1 MVEITPVDDNDDDI
15 FSIESLVGPQLLK
28 EVNKPTVAT
37 STGAFGSNKT
47 KKKKKTDKASS
58 SSDNNNPPLLGLYF
72 SASWCPPCQRFTP
85 LLIDFYKIAKEVSP
99 NDFEIVFISSDKNQ
113 EEFDEYYRKMP
124 WLAIPSV
131 EGSAQIKSDLAA
143 KIGVKGIPALAIID
157 GKTGEFIAGGTARD
171 DVIRV
176 TTTSTGEKIEKCD
189 PGQVKAV
196 LGKWKSAERS
206 TMHDAPRLMETG
218 KMQQSTIGKVLS
230 FIAKNPM
237 VIFGAIYLYQW
248 LKRKYLSEDEIA
260 NDEKPPSIDETS
272 DNDNNEF

>member
-113 EEFDEYYRKMP
+113 EEFDEYVSICLFVCFY
-124 WLAIPSV
+124 
-131 EGSAQIKSDLAA
+131 
-143 KIGVKGIPALAIID
+143 
-157 GKTGEFIAGGTARD
+157 FIALQMRCT
-171 DVIRV
+171 IIIFSPC
-176 TTTSTGEKIEKCD
+176 TTQFTYSKVFTQLSSYTLFPSSFDYSCICNICTYTSTVKCHGWQS
-189 PGQVKAV
+189 PP
-196 LGKWKSAERS
+196 WKGRHKSN
-206 TMHDAPRLMETG
+206 
-218 KMQQSTIGKVLS
+218 QI
-230 FIAKNPM
+230 
-237 VIFGAIYLYQW
+237 
-248 LKRKYLSEDEIA
+248 
-260 NDEKPPSIDETS
+260 
-272 DNDNNEF
+272 

>member
-113 EEFDEYYRKMP
+113 EEFDEYVSICLFVCFYC
-124 WLAIPSV
+124 I
-131 EGSAQIKSDLAA
+131 
-143 KIGVKGIPALAIID
+143 ALQMRYTIII
-157 GKTGEFIAGGTARD
+157 FSPC
-171 DVIRV
+171 
-176 TTTSTGEKIEKCD
+176 TT
-189 PGQVKAV
+189 
-196 LGKWKSAERS
+196 
-206 TMHDAPRLMETG
+206 
-218 KMQQSTIGKVLS
+218 
-230 FIAKNPM
+230 
-237 VIFGAIYLYQW
+237 IYLFKNIYPIVVI
-248 LKRKYLSEDEIA
+248 YIVS
-260 NDEKPPSIDETS
+260 
-272 DNDNNEF
+272 FFF